1 MDRNSAI
8 GLLLIGL
15 ILFVYFYY
23 FNPTPPEAESPALTE
38 QQVPTQIQETPESP
52 EGIAKDSLGQ
62 PGAESLAMVAKGKKE
77 LKQIENEDLIISF
90 SNLGA
95 TIDQIELKKFKS
107 YSKQPLI
114 LASEKSHS
122 FSLLASFQGNEI
134 DLYNIFYEVTTKSI
148 ADTMIVTYSTK
159 IGNGT
164 LKHHY
169 AIPNSGYEVNYWIE
183 TSGLNL
189 NGQYLTYQ
197 WRDKIPKL
205 EKDIIDA
212 RNKTAVNYYLPG
224 NDDFDGLSETS
235 MDPESEVLAAPVQW
249 IAIKQKFFVNSI
261 IAKNNF
267 AGGEI
272 STTVNQADTTT
283 VKDAKVK
290 LFIPVEHLATNQAQ
304 FRYYFGPLDHKILK
318 GVAPEFSR
326 NLYLGWPPVI
336 WVNKFLIIPIFKF
349 LERFIGNYGIIIII
363 LVLAVKILLTP
374 LSYKS
379 YMGMAKM
386 KLLKP
391 ELDVIK
397 EQFGDDMS
405 KVQQEQMKLYQQAGV
420 NPFSGCIPLVLQ
432 MPILFAMF
440 YFFPVSIE
448 LRQQPFLWADDL
460 STYDSIMTLPFTIPL
475 YGSHVSLFVLL
486 MTASTIIY
494 TWQNNQISSVQ
505 GPMKSMSYIMPVI
518 FMFVLNSFSAG
529 LSFYY
534 FVSNLVTFGQQAIIK
549 KFVDEDKIKNVMDEH
564 KKKMASGTG
573 KKSGFMA
580 RLEDAMKA
588 SQEARKKGK

>member
-23 FNPTPPEAESPALTE
+23 FNPTPPEGETPALTE
-38 QQVPTQIQETPESP
+38 QQAPVQIKETPTTQEV
-52 EGIAKDSLGQ
+52 GIEDSVTNQELGSI
-62 PGAESLAMVAKGKKE
+62 ASVMNGKKE

-90 SNLGA
+90 SNLGG
-95 TIDQIELKKFKS
+95 TIDQIELKNFKT
-107 YSKQPLI
+107 YTKQPLV
-114 LASEKSHS
+114 LASQKSHS
-122 FSLLASFQGNEI
+122 FSLLASFQGKEI
-134 DLYNIFYEVTTKSI
+134 DLYNIFYEESTRNIKDTTL
-148 ADTMIVTYSTK
+148 VTYTAK
-159 IGNGT
+159 IENGT

-169 AIPNSGYEVNYWIE
+169 AIPTSGYEIKYWIE
-183 TSGLNL
+183 STGLNFG
-189 NGQYLTYQ
+189 NQNLTYQ
-197 WRDKIPKL
+197 WRDRIPKL

-212 RNKTAVNYYLPG
+212 RNKTAINYYLPHD
-224 NDDFDGLSETS
+224 DDFDGLSETS
-235 MDPESEVLAAPVQW
+235 MDPESEVLMTPVQW
-249 IAIKQKFFVNSI
+249 VAIKQKFFVNSI

-267 AGGEI
+267 SGGEI
-272 STTVNQADTTT
+272 STTVNQADTST

-290 LFIPVEHLATNQAQ
+290 LFIPTEQLANNQAH

-326 NLYLGWPPVI
+326 NLYLGWPPVL

-349 LERFIGNYGIIIII
+349 LERFIGNYGVIIII

-580 RLEDAMKA
+580 RLEGAMKA
-588 SQEARKKGK
+588 SQEARDKKK